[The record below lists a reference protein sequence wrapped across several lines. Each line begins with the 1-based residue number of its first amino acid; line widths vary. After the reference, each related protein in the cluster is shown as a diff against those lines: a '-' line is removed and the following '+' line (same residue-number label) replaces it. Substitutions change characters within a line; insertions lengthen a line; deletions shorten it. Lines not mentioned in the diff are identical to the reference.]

1 MSSLLTEITPLSEKD
16 CFYIVERHKS
26 EFLFPLHRH
35 RDYELNFIE
44 NGRGVRR
51 VVGDS
56 VEEIGDYE
64 LTLVAGESLVHAW
77 EQGSCTYSD
86 VREITIQFAPEL
98 FSPELLGKN
107 QFSSIRKMLARAE
120 HGLTFSL
127 KTIMKV
133 YSMLDILASQTERF
147 EQFLCFL
154 KILNELSLAEDS
166 RVLASSAFAKV
177 EGDVESRRINKV
189 KQYIS
194 EHYNEEV
201 RLEFEQTLGAQDMN
215 AKWLDLIR
223 NSKML
228 LANTISGDGQAVAEA
243 ISKLRETEYAPT
255 FYNDEQSLRYI
266 IKFAYIAC
274 IGQYMKVEEL
284 PSGKGIA
291 DVVYLPKHRSSLP
304 ALVIELKWNQTAGG
318 AIEQIKER
326 SYPAI
331 LKEYQDEIILVG
343 INYDTKTKEHSCV
356 IQKMI

>member
-77 EQGSCTYSD
+77 EQGSCTYPD

-147 EQFLCFL
+147 EQFQCLGY
-154 KILNELSLAEDS
+154 I
-166 RVLASSAFAKV
+166 AFFHQLD
-177 EGDVESRRINKV
+177 GIV
-189 KQYIS
+189 KQHDAGFEGYV
-194 EHYNEEV
+194 EV
-201 RLEFEQTLGAQDMN
+201 LQLYH
-215 AKWLDLIR
+215 
-223 NSKML
+223 
-228 LANTISGDGQAVAEA
+228 AVAH
-243 ISKLRETEYAPT
+243 
-255 FYNDEQSLRYI
+255 
-266 IKFAYIAC
+266 
-274 IGQYMKVEEL
+274 G
-284 PSGKGIA
+284 
-291 DVVYLPKHRSSLP
+291 
-304 ALVIELKWNQTAGG
+304 GG
-318 AIEQIKER
+318 ADK
-326 SYPAI
+326 PA
-331 LKEYQDEIILVG
+331 V
-343 INYDTKTKEHSCV
+343 
-356 IQKMI
+356 